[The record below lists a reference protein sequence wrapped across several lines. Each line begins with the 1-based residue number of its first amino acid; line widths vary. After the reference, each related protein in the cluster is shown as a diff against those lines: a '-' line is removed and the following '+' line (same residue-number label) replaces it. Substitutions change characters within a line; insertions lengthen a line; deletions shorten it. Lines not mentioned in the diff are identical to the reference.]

1 MHGPTCTFRA
11 SLTPLSLE
19 NCHWGVVTGPDD
31 DPSKNIGVGMD
42 RSSAPTQEWCPFNLC
57 ASSPAPPPRSYPAR
71 AVLTVQLLPARRFRT
86 SGDIRQTWA
95 SVHRNLQTALPY
107 LDKDKPIS
115 QPHCWAYPDS
125 ACQAA
130 TQCLSCYPRAAGSIC
145 CAGTSAAGRKSANG
159 RAKSSPLRRVVC
171 DQRAALSGL
180 RPPQSLARGR
190 DDAHNRQRGSDR
202 RESTVCG
209 EWSLL
214 CPLALSTATGA
225 ACS

>member
-1 MHGPTCTFRA
+1 MLLLAQRTER
-11 SLTPLSLE
+11 LTVQLTARLAAQLAPQLTAGLAIQLTAVLS
-19 NCHWGVVTGPDD
+19 
-31 DPSKNIGVGMD
+31 
-42 RSSAPTQEWCPFNLC
+42 
-57 ASSPAPPPRSYPAR
+57 

-125 ACQAA
+125 PCQAA
-130 TQCLSCYPRAAGSIC
+130 TQCLSCCPRAAGSIC

-171 DQRAALSGL
+171 DQRAALPGL
-180 RPPQSLARGR
+180 RPPQPLARGR

-202 RESTVCG
+202 RESTVRGKCSARSLQRVSTG
-209 EWSLL
+209 TSRESLL
-214 CPLALSTATGA
+214 VPVQRAHN
-225 ACS
+225 CS